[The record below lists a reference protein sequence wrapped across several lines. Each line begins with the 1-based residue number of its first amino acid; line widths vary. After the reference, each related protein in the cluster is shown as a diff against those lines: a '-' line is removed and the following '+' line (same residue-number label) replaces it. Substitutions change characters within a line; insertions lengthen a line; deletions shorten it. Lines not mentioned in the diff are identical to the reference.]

1 MSKHRINKKVKI
13 MSFSLLKL
21 FFCFVIVVLIFFL
34 SIFKLIFPYKSPKV
48 THNQLVCTAE
58 KEAITEEDYIENYW
72 NDINKCQLHHFT
84 ARDVV
89 SCLEYL
95 YDENSG
101 GSWLHFAFI
110 GDSRIRQQFFNFIK
124 VKIYDN
130 IHT

>member
-1 MSKHRINKKVKI
+1 

-21 FFCFVIVVLIFFL
+21 CFCFVLVALIFFL
-34 SIFKLIFPYKSPKV
+34 SIFKFILPYKSPKV
-48 THNQLVCTAE
+48 THNQLLCTAE
-58 KEAITEEDYIENYW
+58 KEAIRVEDYIENYW
-72 NDINKCQLHHFT
+72 NEINKCQLHHFT

-95 YDENSG
+95 HDG

-124 VKIYDN
+124 VKIYM
-130 IHT
+130 IIYTHKV